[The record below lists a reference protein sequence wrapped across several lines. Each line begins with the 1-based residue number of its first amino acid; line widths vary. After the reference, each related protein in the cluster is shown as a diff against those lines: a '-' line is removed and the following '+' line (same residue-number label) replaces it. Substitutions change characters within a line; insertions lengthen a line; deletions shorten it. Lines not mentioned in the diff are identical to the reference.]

1 MEMTS
6 FLGTTSSNSFTK
18 PIINSNF
25 SVSLPVNTSRRALT
39 LTCFHSKPSSQDE
52 DNNSMPAVHADWRSF
67 RAKLVTRERS
77 SKPHGKSNLTMNH
90 KPVDERQENATNEA
104 SWAHILQE
112 PEQGCLLIATE
123 KLDGSNIFKG
133 TVILI
138 LSIDSKF
145 STGII
150 LNKPSSMTITTVIDT
165 MDGPLYFG
173 GPLDEKF
180 VLASL
185 KKKSD
190 DDEILMRSGLF
201 EEVIEGLYYGTKQE
215 SLCCLDEMV
224 KRNEVGVEDF
234 RVFEGYCQW
243 TNKILRDE
251 IRTGHWKVIAC
262 SPNIFSPLNSA
273 ESKHSY
279 GNT

>member
-1 MEMTS
+1 M
-6 FLGTTSSNSFTK
+6 GRCCK
-18 PIINSNF
+18 C
-25 SVSLPVNTSRRALT
+25 RY
-39 LTCFHSKPSSQDE
+39 E
-52 DNNSMPAVHADWRSF
+52 DNNNIPAVGADWRSF
-67 RAKLVTRERS
+67 RAKLVSREGS
-77 SKPHGKSNLTMNH
+77 SKPAGTSNLMMNH
-90 KPVDERQENATNEA
+90 KPVEEHHAHATNED

-123 KLDGSNIFKG
+123 PLDGINILKG

-145 STGII
+145 STGMI
-150 LNKPSSMTITTVIDT
+150 LNKPSSMTISTVIDK

-173 GPLDEKF
+173 GPLDEKL

-185 KKKSD
+185 RKNSG
-190 DDEILMRSGLF
+190 DDEILARR
-201 EEVIEGLYYGTKQE
+201 LYYGTKQE

-224 KRNEVGVEDF
+224 KRNEIVVEDF
-234 RVFEGYCQW
+234 RVFEGYCKW
-243 TNKILRDE
+243 INKILRDE

-262 SPNIFSPLNSA
+262 SSNIFTPLNSE

>member
-6 FLGTTSSNSFTK
+6 FLGTTSSKSFTK
-18 PIINSNF
+18 PIINRNF
-25 SVSLPVNTSRRALT
+25 SVSLPVNTSPRALT
-39 LTCFHSKPSSQDE
+39 LTCK
-52 DNNSMPAVHADWRSF
+52 SF

-77 SKPHGKSNLTMNH
+77 SKPHGTSNH
-90 KPVDERQENATNEA
+90 KPVEEHQANATNED

-123 KLDGSNIFKG
+123 KLDGSNIFRE

-138 LSIDSKF
+138 LSIDSNF

-150 LNKPSSMTITTVIDT
+150 LNKPSSMTMSTVIDA

-173 GPLDEKF
+173 GPLDEKL

-185 KKKSD
+185 RKNSD
-190 DDEILMRSGLF
+190 EDRILASSGFF

-215 SLCCLDEMV
+215 SLCCVDEMV
-224 KRNEVGVEDF
+224 KRNEIAVEDF
-234 RVFEGYCQW
+234 RVFEGYCKW

>member
-90 KPVDERQENATNEA
+90 KPVDERQANATNEV

-133 TVILI
+133 T
-138 LSIDSKF
+138 F

-150 LNKPSSMTITTVIDT
+150 LNKPSSMTISTAINT
-165 MDGPLYFG
+165 MDGPLYFS
-173 GPLDEKF
+173 GPLDENF

-190 DDEILMRSGLF
+190 DDEILVRSGFF

-224 KRNEVGVEDF
+224 KRNEVGVQDF

-279 GNT
+279 GNS